1 LPKPINGAILF
12 LRQSDVHFIDFAIK
26 TTLKV
31 EPESD
36 SGCVSAPVRT
46 AVEILIQPLGAA
58 QRLGEPEVNERGLIA
73 FNVYSNLQA
82 NPACACVFYGILEG
96 TLDAAHTASRLVFNH
111 LPANII
117 HIFTYISSH
126 QNVKSFSEMLFPL
139 ATHLWERNFS
149 LKEVIWS
156 EIDFN

>member
-1 LPKPINGAILF
+1 
-12 LRQSDVHFIDFAIK
+12 VHFIDFAIK

-31 EPESD
+31 EPVSD

-82 NPACACVFYGILEG
+82 NPARACVFYGILEG
-96 TLDAAHTASRLVFNH
+96 TLGAAHTASRLVFNH

-117 HIFTYISSH
+117 HIFTYIYLH
-126 QNVKSFSEMLFPL
+126 QNVKSFEENVISFGDALVGEQF
-139 ATHLWERNFS
+139 F
-149 LKEVIWS
+149 LKGSDLDVS
-156 EIDFN
+156 MRD